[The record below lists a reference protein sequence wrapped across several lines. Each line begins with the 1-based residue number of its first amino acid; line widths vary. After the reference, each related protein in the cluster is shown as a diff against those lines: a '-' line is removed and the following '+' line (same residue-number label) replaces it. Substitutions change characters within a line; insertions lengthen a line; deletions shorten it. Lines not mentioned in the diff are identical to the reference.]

1 MSNYV
6 EITGD
11 PDEIR
16 ARGAQL
22 AARGQAYEARAQSLT
37 DRISSLE
44 AGAPW
49 GGDRYGRDFL
59 DNENGGYHST
69 KHTDEPFNEYVKNGA
84 TGIGP
89 KLTRTGEA
97 IESAMTGYQFADLDN
112 ERDISAVPEE

>member
-1 MSNYV
+1 MSNFV

-22 AARGQAYEARAQSLT
+22 AARGQAFDARAQEIV
-37 DRISSLE
+37 DRISGLE

-49 GGDRYGRDFL
+49 GSDQYGRDFL

-69 KHTDEPFNEYVKNGA
+69 KHTEEPFNQYVKDSA
-84 TGIGP
+84 TGLGP
-89 KLTRTGEA
+89 RMTRTGEA

-112 ERDISAVPEE
+112 ERDISAVQE